1 MPRIVGI
8 DIPNE
13 KKVWISLSYIQGI
26 GRTTSIKMLKE
37 LGIDGDKR
45 SKDLTEDEVKSI
57 AEFIENNLVVEGQL
71 RRMVS
76 QNIERLRKIRC
87 YRGTRH
93 RQGLPVRG
101 QRTRSN
107 ARTRKGPKKTVAGK
121 RSVKGAK

>member
-13 KKVWISLSYIQGI
+13 KKVWISLSYVQGI

-45 SKDLTEDEVKSI
+45 SKELTEDEVKSI
-57 AEFIENNLVVEGQL
+57 AEYIDNNLVVEGQL

>member
-45 SKDLTEDEVKSI
+45 SKELTEDEVKSI
-57 AEFIENNLVVEGQL
+57 AEYIENSLVVEGQL

>member
-45 SKDLTEDEVKSI
+45 SKDLTE
-57 AEFIENNLVVEGQL
+57 
-71 RRMVS
+71 
-76 QNIERLRKIRC
+76 
-87 YRGTRH
+87 
-93 RQGLPVRG
+93 
-101 QRTRSN
+101 
-107 ARTRKGPKKTVAGK
+107 
-121 RSVKGAK
+121 

>member
-45 SKDLTEDEVKSI
+45 SKDLTEDEVKGI

>member
-8 DIPNE
+8 DIQNE

-45 SKDLTEDEVKSI
+45 SKELTEDEVKSI
-57 AEFIENNLVVEGQL
+57 AEYIENSLVVEGQL

>member
-1 MPRIVGI
+1 MMMDKPQVVRGYV
-8 DIPNE
+8 DIHGN
-13 KKVWISLSYIQGI
+13 VW
-26 GRTTSIKMLKE
+26 
-37 LGIDGDKR
+37 
-45 SKDLTEDEVKSI
+45 TEDEVKGI

>member
-13 KKVWISLSYIQGI
+13 KKVWISLSYVQGI

-45 SKDLTEDEVKSI
+45 SKELTEDEVKSI
-57 AEFIENNLVVEGQL
+57 AEYIENNLVVEGQL

-76 QNIERLRKIRC
+76 QNIERLKKIRC